1 MNKKDLSLG
10 VLIGLLIGLSVL
22 PIVKNLGLPIGFKL
36 QLFLA
41 PLLMILVPLG
51 LMIANFLSRYS
62 AVFYQIAKFGVVGVL
77 NTMMDW
83 GILNILMFL
92 SGVYAGL
99 AYSGFKAISFG
110 IAIVNS
116 YLWNKYWTFESGTSR
131 DNEFL
136 KFLII
141 SAIGALIN
149 IGIASSI
156 VNFTAPFS
164 GLSLPIWANIA
175 AAAATAVSMVWN
187 FTGYKFIVFSV
198 KVGPASGEKK

>member
-1 MNKKDLSLG
+1 MTFQKDLLIG

-51 LMIANFLSRYS
+51 LIIAGYLSRYS
-62 AVFYQIAKFGVVGVL
+62 AVFYQIAKFGIVGVL
-77 NTMMDW
+77 NTLMDW
-83 GILNILMFL
+83 GVLNALMFL

-116 YLWNKYWTFESGTSR
+116 YLWNKYWTFESGTNR
-131 DNEFL
+131 DNEFA

-141 SAIGALIN
+141 SVIGAFIN
-149 IGIASSI
+149 IGIASLI
-156 VNFTAPFS
+156 VNFIAPFG
-164 GLSLPIWANIA
+164 GLSLPVWANIA
-175 AAAATAVSMVWN
+175 AAAATAISMIWN
-187 FTGYKFIVFSV
+187 FSGYKFVVF
-198 KVGPASGEKK
+198 KK